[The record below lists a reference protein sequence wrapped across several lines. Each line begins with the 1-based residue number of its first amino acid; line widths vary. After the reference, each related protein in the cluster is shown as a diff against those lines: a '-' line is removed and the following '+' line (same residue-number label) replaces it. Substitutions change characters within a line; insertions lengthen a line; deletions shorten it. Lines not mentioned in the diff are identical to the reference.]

1 MKEYLLRN
9 WNDSC
14 KKKGLLFFAEAMEEM
29 LFHHSYDSFKVPTLN
44 FKYLCFDMLSTIE
57 SINDDVLDAGN
68 LVPLID
74 ELMSFYEKDLI
85 VKDIYGPK
93 LKDIFTQKN
102 EHGVYVNFFEDIYK
116 NRTSENTRS
125 KLKNVLI
132 FVIEDLDRN
141 DKYYNLLIEKI
152 DLLIDKEITLE
163 EEKELYILTQTLLSE
178 LVNRNYSLENLY
190 NSVIKTFFSDVEVS
204 DCKKSFS
211 DFISL
216 FTFKD
221 KNYAVYFPVAKTVKD
236 DLSQC
241 FNLEIESNVFEM
253 FDNNYE
259 YIGKLK
265 VDACDPEQARILAS
279 EIVDIFLSIIQFD
292 KHNNRPFKLRN
303 ADVVD
308 LETGKCYFLQEP
320 ILPIFR
326 GNKAKARTFSTNVCP
341 HGIKNLFHAISLHAS
356 ATQSKDIGNQFLNLW
371 TAIEVLIPVERKGSF
386 SRINQICNYLTSVL
400 SINYYR
406 SLLVHLNVDLKVIG
420 EEYTEC
426 LNETGKEGIAGLISI
441 ITDATFQSTKNKLL
455 EHLSNYPVLQYKIH
469 QYTELF
475 ISPNK
480 LLNTYNNHSNRIRL
494 QIMRIYRTRNMIV
507 HDGNKS
513 RYIDLILQNLHYYVD
528 SLIELISTIQATGFD
543 SMNSILREVSQ
554 IEENILRIFEQDSIS
569 LSDLEYI
576 YQLKLYSN

>member
-44 FKYLCFDMLSTIE
+44 FKYLCFDILSTIE

-102 EHGVYVNFFEDIYK
+102 EHGVYVNFFEDICK

-178 LVNRNYSLENLY
+178 LVNRDYSLENLY

-265 VDACDPEQARILAS
+265 VDA
-279 EIVDIFLSIIQFD
+279 IQ
-292 KHNNRPFKLRN
+292 
-303 ADVVD
+303 
-308 LETGKCYFLQEP
+308 
-320 ILPIFR
+320 
-326 GNKAKARTFSTNVCP
+326 
-341 HGIKNLFHAISLHAS
+341 
-356 ATQSKDIGNQFLNLW
+356 
-371 TAIEVLIPVERKGSF
+371 VE
-386 SRINQICNYLTSVL
+386 
-400 SINYYR
+400 
-406 SLLVHLNVDLKVIG
+406 
-420 EEYTEC
+420 
-426 LNETGKEGIAGLISI
+426 
-441 ITDATFQSTKNKLL
+441 
-455 EHLSNYPVLQYKIH
+455 
-469 QYTELF
+469 
-475 ISPNK
+475 
-480 LLNTYNNHSNRIRL
+480 
-494 QIMRIYRTRNMIV
+494 
-507 HDGNKS
+507 
-513 RYIDLILQNLHYYVD
+513 
-528 SLIELISTIQATGFD
+528 
-543 SMNSILREVSQ
+543 
-554 IEENILRIFEQDSIS
+554 
-569 LSDLEYI
+569 
-576 YQLKLYSN
+576 

>member
-1 MKEYLLRN
+1 M
-9 WNDSC
+9 
-14 KKKGLLFFAEAMEEM
+14 
-29 LFHHSYDSFKVPTLN
+29 
-44 FKYLCFDMLSTIE
+44 
-57 SINDDVLDAGN
+57 
-68 LVPLID
+68 
-74 ELMSFYEKDLI
+74 
-85 VKDIYGPK
+85 
-93 LKDIFTQKN
+93 
-102 EHGVYVNFFEDIYK
+102 
-116 NRTSENTRS
+116 
-125 KLKNVLI
+125 
-132 FVIEDLDRN
+132 
-141 DKYYNLLIEKI
+141 
-152 DLLIDKEITLE
+152 
-163 EEKELYILTQTLLSE
+163 
-178 LVNRNYSLENLY
+178 
-190 NSVIKTFFSDVEVS
+190 
-204 DCKKSFS
+204 
-211 DFISL
+211 
-216 FTFKD
+216 
-221 KNYAVYFPVAKTVKD
+221 
-236 DLSQC
+236 
-241 FNLEIESNVFEM
+241 
-253 FDNNYE
+253 
-259 YIGKLK
+259 
-265 VDACDPEQARILAS
+265 
-279 EIVDIFLSIIQFD
+279 
-292 KHNNRPFKLRN
+292 
-303 ADVVD
+303 
-308 LETGKCYFLQEP
+308 
-320 ILPIFR
+320 
-326 GNKAKARTFSTNVCP
+326 
-341 HGIKNLFHAISLHAS
+341 HAS

-406 SLLVHLNVDLKVIG
+406 SLLVHLNIELKVIG

-426 LNETGKEGIAGLISI
+426 LNETGKEDIAGLISI

>member
-1 MKEYLLRN
+1 M
-9 WNDSC
+9 
-14 KKKGLLFFAEAMEEM
+14 
-29 LFHHSYDSFKVPTLN
+29 
-44 FKYLCFDMLSTIE
+44 
-57 SINDDVLDAGN
+57 
-68 LVPLID
+68 
-74 ELMSFYEKDLI
+74 
-85 VKDIYGPK
+85 
-93 LKDIFTQKN
+93 
-102 EHGVYVNFFEDIYK
+102 
-116 NRTSENTRS
+116 
-125 KLKNVLI
+125 
-132 FVIEDLDRN
+132 
-141 DKYYNLLIEKI
+141 
-152 DLLIDKEITLE
+152 
-163 EEKELYILTQTLLSE
+163 
-178 LVNRNYSLENLY
+178 
-190 NSVIKTFFSDVEVS
+190 
-204 DCKKSFS
+204 
-211 DFISL
+211 
-216 FTFKD
+216 
-221 KNYAVYFPVAKTVKD
+221 
-236 DLSQC
+236 
-241 FNLEIESNVFEM
+241 
-253 FDNNYE
+253 
-259 YIGKLK
+259 
-265 VDACDPEQARILAS
+265 
-279 EIVDIFLSIIQFD
+279 
-292 KHNNRPFKLRN
+292 
-303 ADVVD
+303 
-308 LETGKCYFLQEP
+308 ETGECYFLREP

-326 GNKAKARTFSTNVCP
+326 GNKAKTRTFSTNVCP
-341 HGIKNLFHAISLHAS
+341 HRIKNLFHAISLHAS

-406 SLLVHLNVDLKVIG
+406 SLLVHLNVELKVIG

-441 ITDATFQSTKNKLL
+441 ITDATFQSSKNKLL